1 MREWFQQRFA
11 DSQVDHLLS
20 LFSCRMHKER
30 PALAEIKLKAQSFFI
45 DLVSTKNKTEINRSS
60 RRLTN
65 PATAWTKTK
74 EAITTQTRLLRFA
87 WGVGIMSTVVL
98 TGYTVQVHLFKKN

>member
-1 MREWFQQRFA
+1 M
-11 DSQVDHLLS
+11 LLKVTR
-20 LFSCRMHKER
+20 L
-30 PALAEIKLKAQSFFI
+30 
-45 DLVSTKNKTEINRSS
+45 S

-87 WGVGIMSTVVL
+87 WSVGIMSTVVL
-98 TGYTVQVHLFKKN
+98 TGYTVQAMTLQSQQRILNNLDIEIKTIQLAKLKREEKK